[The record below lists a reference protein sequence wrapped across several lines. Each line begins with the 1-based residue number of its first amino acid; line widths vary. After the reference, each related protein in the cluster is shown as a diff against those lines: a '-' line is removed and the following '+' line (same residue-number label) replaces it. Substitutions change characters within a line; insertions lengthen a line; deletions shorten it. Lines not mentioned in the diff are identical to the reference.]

1 MKYIYIIFLHISPFF
16 LPLKANSTVV
26 LTVIDEGNGFNDI
39 RFKGAFS
46 NWDVVQGY
54 DNGLN
59 GDTIAGDGIWTV
71 VLEGLSGPASY
82 EWGAID
88 TDNGDGT
95 TCDACNG
102 SDGWGTWLLDII
114 GEPNQEFFINVN
126 GYITGSTS
134 IIIPYQG
141 GEITKTVLFSVD

>member
-1 MKYIYIIFLHISPFF
+1 METITYNEGEIEVIVHDEKNIQTKIFGTKKMKYIYIIFLHISFLI
-16 LPLKANSTVV
+16 LPLKANYTVV
-26 LTVIDEGNGFNDI
+26 LTVVDEGNGFNDI

-46 NWDVVQGY
+46 DWDVVQGY
-54 DNGLN
+54 DDGLN
-59 GDTIAGDGIWTV
+59 GDTIAGDGIWTIL
-71 VLEGLSGPASY
+71 LEGLSVPASY

-114 GEPNQEFFINVN
+114 GEPN
-126 GYITGSTS
+126 
-134 IIIPYQG
+134 
-141 GEITKTVLFSVD
+141 